1 MYTETVQA
9 LSIILEGYKITLK
22 NLMLIVNVHVL
33 IYPKTHTDWELLVTW
48 WIGTFVLVVVGVGL
62 W

>member
-1 MYTETVQA
+1 MILCYGALKLIIIYYIGNNMYTETVQA

-33 IYPKTHTDWELLVTW
+33 IYPKTHTD
-48 WIGTFVLVVVGVGL
+48 
-62 W
+62 